1 MQVRIPFAFMRG
13 GTSRAA
19 FFMEEVLPTD
29 PDIRDKV
36 ILASFGSPDP
46 YGRQIDGIGGAVSS
60 TSKVAIINKSRIPDT
75 DINYRFGQ
83 VSVTSPVINYKGN
96 CGNISAAVGPFAVE
110 ESMIHAKEPITTIRI
125 WQENTKKII
134 IAEVPV
140 KDGRHLTEGDYCIDG
155 IPGTGAKVT
164 LRFLEP
170 GGAVTN
176 KLLPTGNVK
185 DFIKT
190 REYGTFTVSI
200 IDAANP
206 VVFVRADELRLNGIE
221 TELNSNPEALRKLE
235 TIRSHAAVLMGVASS
250 PEKATPNLP
259 FVAFV
264 SKPREYK
271 ALNKKVVNVKE
282 INFVAR
288 MLSMG
293 SLHGAFPGTGAICVA
308 GAAKIDGT
316 VVNEV
321 MDETGLG
328 RDEVRIGHPSG
339 LIIVKAIIEKDQSG
353 FHYVEG
359 AIGRTAR
366 RLAEGFVLVPERVF
380 SKE

>member
-1 MQVRIPFAFMRG
+1 MQVKIPFVFMRG

-19 FFMEEVLPTD
+19 FFMEEVLPAD

-60 TSKVAIINKSRIPDT
+60 TSKVAIISKSRIPDT

-96 CGNISAAVGPFAVE
+96 CGNISAAVGPFAVD

-140 KDGRHLTEGDYCIDG
+140 KDGRHLPEGDYCIDG

-170 GGAVTN
+170 GGAVTT

-185 DFIKT
+185 DLIKT
-190 REYGTFTVSI
+190 KEYGAFTVSV

-206 VVFVRADELRLNGIE
+206 VVFVRADELGLNGIE

-235 TIRSHAAVLMGVASS
+235 TIRSHAAVLMGLASS

-259 FVAFV
+259 FVGFV
-264 SKPREYK
+264 SKAREYK
-271 ALNKKVVNVKE
+271 ALNKKVVNAKE

-288 MLSMG
+288 MLSTG

-321 MDETGLG
+321 IDEAGLS

-339 LIIVKAIIEKDQSG
+339 LIIVRAIIEKDQSG
-353 FHYVEG
+353 FHYVEA

-366 RLAEGFVLVPERVF
+366 RLAEGFVLVPEKIF
-380 SKE
+380 SVE